1 MPSESATVSQLLHRS
16 LGLFVSPRILAAIV
30 MVLWASCYPLITLGL
45 DFAPHLTFAALRAI
59 LAGAVLMGVARLR
72 RTAWPYGWIVWAWIT
87 LAGLGMTGI
96 GYFGMFHAAEFVS
109 PGLATVIES
118 LQPLIAALLA
128 VIFLR
133 ERLGPVGWFG
143 LCLGVGGVAL
153 IAMPRVLAAGGG
165 STAFG
170 LVLVI
175 MATSGVAVGNIAI
188 KSLSTRVDPAMAM
201 GLQLLIGAIPLSVLA
216 LAAESPAIIDW
227 SPQFVIS
234 LLGLALPGTALAYW
248 LWQVTLQTLDVSKA
262 AAFSFLVPIIG
273 ISVGALF
280 FSEPLTLNVM
290 GGGALAAIGVY
301 LASRPKADPLSA
313 APSEKGI

>member
-1 MPSESATVSQLLHRS
+1 
-16 LGLFVSPRILAAIV
+16 

-45 DFAPHLTFAALRAI
+45 DYAPHLTFAALRAI
-59 LAGAVLMGVARLR
+59 LAGSVLIGVAALR
-72 RTAWPYGWIVWAWIT
+72 RAAWPRGWSVWGWIT

-118 LQPLIAALLA
+118 LQPLIAAVLA
-128 VIFLR
+128 VVFLR
-133 ERLGPVGWFG
+133 ERLGPIGWFG
-143 LCLGVGGVAL
+143 LCLGVSGVAL
-153 IAMPRVLAAGGG
+153 IAIPRVLASGGG

-188 KSLSTRVDPAMAM
+188 KSLAARVDAAMAM
-201 GLQLLIGAIPLSVLA
+201 GLQLLIGAIPISILA
-216 LAAESPAIIDW
+216 FTTESPTAIDW
-227 SPQFVIS
+227 SPQFIIS
-234 LLGLALPGTALAYW
+234 LLSLALPGTALAYW
-248 LWQVTLQTLDVSKA
+248 LWQVTLQSLDVSKA

-273 ISVGALF
+273 VSVGALF
-280 FSEPLTLNVM
+280 FSEPMTMNVF

-301 LASRPKADPLSA
+301 LASRPRSETSPLVPA
-313 APSEKGI
+313 EKEA

>member
-1 MPSESATVSQLLHRS
+1 MI
-16 LGLFVSPRILAAIV
+16 VSPRILAALV

-45 DFAPHLTFAALRAI
+45 DYAPHLTFAALRAI
-59 LAGAVLMGVARLR
+59 LAGSVLIGVAALR
-72 RTAWPYGWIVWAWIT
+72 RAAWPRGWSVWGWIT

-118 LQPLIAALLA
+118 LQPLIAAVLA
-128 VIFLR
+128 VVFLR
-133 ERLGPVGWFG
+133 ERLGPIGWFG

-153 IAMPRVLAAGGG
+153 IAIPRVLASGGG

-188 KSLSTRVDPAMAM
+188 KSLATRVDAAMAM
-201 GLQLLIGAIPLSVLA
+201 GLQLLIGAIPISILA
-216 LAAESPAIIDW
+216 FTTESPTAIDW
-227 SPQFVIS
+227 SPQFIIS
-234 LLGLALPGTALAYW
+234 LLSLALPGTALAYW
-248 LWQVTLQTLDVSKA
+248 LWQVTLQSLDVSKA

-273 ISVGALF
+273 VSVGALF
-280 FSEPLTLNVM
+280 FSEPLTINVM

-301 LASRPKADPLSA
+301 LASRPRSETSPLVPA
-313 APSEKGI
+313 EKEA

>member
-1 MPSESATVSQLLHRS
+1 MI
-16 LGLFVSPRILAAIV
+16 VSPRILAALV

-45 DFAPHLTFAALRAI
+45 DYAPHLTFAALRAI
-59 LAGAVLMGVARLR
+59 LAGSILIGVAALR
-72 RTAWPYGWIVWAWIT
+72 RAAWPRGWSVWGWIT

-118 LQPLIAALLA
+118 LQPLIAAVLA
-128 VIFLR
+128 VVFPR
-133 ERLGPVGWFG
+133 ERLGPIGWFG
-143 LCLGVGGVAL
+143 LCLGVSGVAL
-153 IAMPRVLAAGGG
+153 IAIPRVLASGGG

-188 KSLSTRVDPAMAM
+188 KSISKRVDAAMAM
-201 GLQLLIGAIPLSVLA
+201 GLQLLIGAIPISILA
-216 LAAESPAIIDW
+216 FTTESPTAIDW
-227 SPQFVIS
+227 SPQFIIS
-234 LLGLALPGTALAYW
+234 LLSLALPGTALAYW
-248 LWQVTLQTLDVSKA
+248 LWQVTLQSLDVSKA

-273 ISVGALF
+273 VSVGALF
-280 FSEPLTLNVM
+280 FSEPLTINVI

-301 LASRPKADPLSA
+301 LASRPRSETSPLVPA
-313 APSEKGI
+313 EKEA

>member
-1 MPSESATVSQLLHRS
+1 MI
-16 LGLFVSPRILAAIV
+16 VSPRILAALV

-45 DFAPHLTFAALRAI
+45 DYAPHLTFAALRAI
-59 LAGAVLMGVARLR
+59 LAGSILIGVAALR
-72 RTAWPYGWIVWAWIT
+72 RAAWPRGWSVWGWIT

-118 LQPLIAALLA
+118 LQPLIAAVLA
-128 VIFLR
+128 VVFLR
-133 ERLGPVGWFG
+133 ERLGPIGWFG
-143 LCLGVGGVAL
+143 LCLGVSGVAL
-153 IAMPRVLAAGGG
+153 IAIPRVLASGGG

-188 KSLSTRVDPAMAM
+188 KSLSKRVDAAMAM
-201 GLQLLIGAIPLSVLA
+201 GLQLLIGAIPISILA
-216 LAAESPAIIDW
+216 FTTESPTAIDW
-227 SPQFVIS
+227 SPQFIIS
-234 LLGLALPGTALAYW
+234 LLSLALPGTALAYW
-248 LWQVTLQTLDVSKA
+248 LWQVTLQSLDVSKA

-273 ISVGALF
+273 VSVGALF
-280 FSEPLTLNVM
+280 FSEPLTINVM

-301 LASRPKADPLSA
+301 LASRPRSETSPLVPA
-313 APSEKGI
+313 EKEA

>member
-1 MPSESATVSQLLHRS
+1 MI
-16 LGLFVSPRILAAIV
+16 VSPRILAALV

-45 DFAPHLTFAALRAI
+45 DYAPHLTFAALRAI
-59 LAGAVLMGVARLR
+59 LAGSILIGVAALR
-72 RTAWPYGWIVWAWIT
+72 RAAWPRGWSVWGWIT

-118 LQPLIAALLA
+118 LQPLIAAVLA
-128 VIFLR
+128 VVFLR
-133 ERLGPVGWFG
+133 ERLGPIGWFG

-153 IAMPRVLAAGGG
+153 IAIPRVLASGGG

-188 KSLSTRVDPAMAM
+188 KSLATRIDAAMAM
-201 GLQLLIGAIPLSVLA
+201 GLQLLIGAIPISILA
-216 LAAESPAIIDW
+216 FTTESPTAIDW
-227 SPQFVIS
+227 SPQFIIS
-234 LLGLALPGTALAYW
+234 LLSLALPGTALAYW
-248 LWQVTLQTLDVSKA
+248 LWQVTLQSLDVSKA

-273 ISVGALF
+273 VSVGALF
-280 FSEPLTLNVM
+280 FSEPMTMNVF

-301 LASRPKADPLSA
+301 LASRPRSETSPLMSA
-313 APSEKGI
+313 EKEA

>member
-1 MPSESATVSQLLHRS
+1 MI
-16 LGLFVSPRILAAIV
+16 VSPRILAALV

-45 DFAPHLTFAALRAI
+45 DYAPHLTFAALRAI
-59 LAGAVLMGVARLR
+59 LAGSVLIGVAALR
-72 RTAWPYGWIVWAWIT
+72 RAAWPRGWSVWGWIT

-118 LQPLIAALLA
+118 LQPLIAAVLA
-128 VIFLR
+128 VVFLR
-133 ERLGPVGWFG
+133 ERLGPIGWFG
-143 LCLGVGGVAL
+143 LCLGVSGVAL
-153 IAMPRVLAAGGG
+153 IAIPRVLASGGG

-188 KSLSTRVDPAMAM
+188 KSLAARVDAAMAM
-201 GLQLLIGAIPLSVLA
+201 GLQLLIGAIPISILA
-216 LAAESPAIIDW
+216 FTTESPTAIDW
-227 SPQFVIS
+227 SPQFIIS
-234 LLGLALPGTALAYW
+234 LLSLALPGTALAYW
-248 LWQVTLQTLDVSKA
+248 LWQVTLQSLDVSKA

-273 ISVGALF
+273 VSVGALF
-280 FSEPLTLNVM
+280 FSEPMTMNVF

-301 LASRPKADPLSA
+301 LASRPRSETSPLVPA
-313 APSEKGI
+313 EKEA

>member
-1 MPSESATVSQLLHRS
+1 MVN
-16 LGLFVSPRILAAIV
+16 PRILAALV

-45 DFAPHLTFAALRAI
+45 DYAPHLTFAALRAI
-59 LAGAVLMGVARLR
+59 LAGGGLLGFASLR
-72 RTAWPYGWIVWAWIT
+72 RAQWPRGWSVWGWIT

-118 LQPLIAALLA
+118 LQPLIAAILA

-133 ERLGPVGWFG
+133 ERLGPIGWLG
-143 LCLGVGGVAL
+143 LCLGIGGVAL
-153 IAMPRVLAAGGG
+153 IAVPRMLSAGGG

-170 LVLVI
+170 LALVV

-188 KSLSTRVDPAMAM
+188 KTLSTRIDAAMAM
-201 GLQLLIGAIPLSVLA
+201 GLQLLIGAIPISFLA
-216 LAAESPAIIDW
+216 LLTETPTAIDW
-227 SPQFVIS
+227 SPQFIIS

-248 LWQVTLQTLDVSKA
+248 LWQIALQTLDVSKA

-273 ISVGALF
+273 VTVGAMF
-280 FSEPLTLNVM
+280 FSEPFTLNVI
-290 GGGALAAIGVY
+290 GGGALAAFGVY
-301 LASRPKADPLSA
+301 LASRPSSRKSQPASQT
-313 APSEKGI
+313 

>member
-1 MPSESATVSQLLHRS
+1 MI
-16 LGLFVSPRILAAIV
+16 VSPRILAALV

-45 DFAPHLTFAALRAI
+45 DYAPHLTFAALRAI
-59 LAGAVLMGVARLR
+59 LACSILIGVATLR
-72 RTAWPYGWIVWAWIT
+72 RATWPRGWSVWGWIT

-118 LQPLIAALLA
+118 LQPLIAAVLA
-128 VIFLR
+128 VVFLR
-133 ERLGPVGWFG
+133 ERLGPIGWFG

-153 IAMPRVLAAGGG
+153 IAIPRVLASGGG

-188 KSLSTRVDPAMAM
+188 KSLSTRVDAAMAM
-201 GLQLLIGAIPLSVLA
+201 GLQLLIGAIPISILA
-216 LAAESPAIIDW
+216 FATESPTTIDW
-227 SPQFVIS
+227 SPQFIIS

-248 LWQVTLQTLDVSKA
+248 LWQVTLQSLDVSKA

-273 ISVGALF
+273 VSVGALF
-280 FSEPLTLNVM
+280 FSEPMTMNFF

-301 LASRPKADPLSA
+301 LASRPRSETLLLVSA
-313 APSEKGI
+313 KKET

>member
-1 MPSESATVSQLLHRS
+1 MI
-16 LGLFVSPRILAAIV
+16 VSPRILAALV

-45 DFAPHLTFAALRAI
+45 DYAPHLTFAALRAI
-59 LAGAVLMGVARLR
+59 LAGSILIGVAALR
-72 RTAWPYGWIVWAWIT
+72 RAAWPRGWSVWGWIT

-118 LQPLIAALLA
+118 LQPLIAAVLA
-128 VIFLR
+128 VVFLR
-133 ERLGPVGWFG
+133 ERLGPIGWFG
-143 LCLGVGGVAL
+143 LCLGVSGVAL
-153 IAMPRVLAAGGG
+153 IAIPRVLASGGG

-188 KSLSTRVDPAMAM
+188 KSLATRVDAAMAM
-201 GLQLLIGAIPLSVLA
+201 GLQLLIGAIPISILA
-216 LAAESPAIIDW
+216 FTTESPTAIDW
-227 SPQFVIS
+227 SPQFIIS
-234 LLGLALPGTALAYW
+234 LLSLALPGTALAYW
-248 LWQVTLQTLDVSKA
+248 LWQGTLQSLDVSKA

-273 ISVGALF
+273 VSVGALF
-280 FSEPLTLNVM
+280 FSEPLTINVM

-301 LASRPKADPLSA
+301 LASRPRSKTSPLVPA
-313 APSEKGI
+313 EKEA

>member
-1 MPSESATVSQLLHRS
+1 MI
-16 LGLFVSPRILAAIV
+16 VSPRILAALV

-45 DFAPHLTFAALRAI
+45 DYAPHLTFAALRAI
-59 LAGAVLMGVARLR
+59 LAGSILIGVAALR
-72 RTAWPYGWIVWAWIT
+72 RAAWPRGWSVWGWIT

-118 LQPLIAALLA
+118 LQPLIAAVLA
-128 VIFLR
+128 VVFLR
-133 ERLGPVGWFG
+133 ERLGPIGWVG
-143 LCLGVGGVAL
+143 LCLGVSGVAL
-153 IAMPRVLAAGGG
+153 IAIPRVLASGGG

-188 KSLSTRVDPAMAM
+188 KSLATRVDAAMAM
-201 GLQLLIGAIPLSVLA
+201 GLQLLIGAIPISILA
-216 LAAESPAIIDW
+216 FTTESPTAIDW
-227 SPQFVIS
+227 SPQFIIS
-234 LLGLALPGTALAYW
+234 LLSLALPGTALAYW
-248 LWQVTLQTLDVSKA
+248 LWQVTLQSLDVSKA

-273 ISVGALF
+273 VSVGALF
-280 FSEPLTLNVM
+280 FSEPLTINVM

-301 LASRPKADPLSA
+301 LTSRPRSKTSPLVPA
-313 APSEKGI
+313 EKEA

>member
-1 MPSESATVSQLLHRS
+1 MI
-16 LGLFVSPRILAAIV
+16 VSPRILAALV

-45 DFAPHLTFAALRAI
+45 DYAPHLTFAVLRALLAGGVLLGVAALRRAPWPR
-59 LAGAVLMGVARLR
+59 GWAVWG
-72 RTAWPYGWIVWAWIT
+72 WIT

-118 LQPLIAALLA
+118 LQPLIAAVLA
-128 VIFLR
+128 VVFLR
-133 ERLGPVGWFG
+133 ERLGAIGWFG
-143 LCLGVGGVAL
+143 LFLGVGGVVL
-153 IAMPRVLAAGGG
+153 IAIPRVLATDGG

-188 KSLSTRVDPAMAM
+188 KSLSTRVDAAMAM
-201 GLQLLIGAIPLSVLA
+201 GLQLLIGAIPISVLA
-216 LAAESPAIIDW
+216 LLTETPTAIDW
-227 SPQFVIS
+227 SPQFIIS

-273 ISVGALF
+273 VSVGALF
-280 FSEPLTLNVM
+280 FSEPLTMSVI

-301 LASRPKADPLSA
+301 LASRPKTK
-313 APSEKGI
+313 PSRLMSLRKQA

>member
-1 MPSESATVSQLLHRS
+1 MI
-16 LGLFVSPRILAAIV
+16 VSPRILAALV

-45 DFAPHLTFAALRAI
+45 DYAPHLTFAALRAI
-59 LAGAVLMGVARLR
+59 LAGSILIGVAALR
-72 RTAWPYGWIVWAWIT
+72 RAAWPRGWSVWGWIT

-118 LQPLIAALLA
+118 LQPLIAAVLA
-128 VIFLR
+128 VVVLR
-133 ERLGPVGWFG
+133 ERLGPIGWFG
-143 LCLGVGGVAL
+143 LCLGVSGVAL
-153 IAMPRVLAAGGG
+153 IAIPRVLASGGG

-188 KSLSTRVDPAMAM
+188 KSLATRVDAAMAM
-201 GLQLLIGAIPLSVLA
+201 GLQLLIGAIPISILA
-216 LAAESPAIIDW
+216 FTTESPTAIDW
-227 SPQFVIS
+227 SPQFIIS
-234 LLGLALPGTALAYW
+234 LLSLALPGTALAYW
-248 LWQVTLQTLDVSKA
+248 LWQVTLQSLDVSKA

-273 ISVGALF
+273 VSVGALF
-280 FSEPLTLNVM
+280 FSEPLTINVM

-301 LASRPKADPLSA
+301 LASRPRSKTSPLVPA
-313 APSEKGI
+313 EKEA

>member
-1 MPSESATVSQLLHRS
+1 MI
-16 LGLFVSPRILAAIV
+16 VSPRILAALV

-45 DFAPHLTFAALRAI
+45 DYAPHLTFAALRAI
-59 LAGAVLMGVARLR
+59 LAGSILIGVAALR
-72 RTAWPYGWIVWAWIT
+72 RAAWPRGWSVWGWIT

-118 LQPLIAALLA
+118 LQPLIAAVLA
-128 VIFLR
+128 VVFLR
-133 ERLGPVGWFG
+133 ERLGPIGWFG

-153 IAMPRVLAAGGG
+153 IAIPRLLASGGG

-188 KSLSTRVDPAMAM
+188 KSLSKRVDAAMAM
-201 GLQLLIGAIPLSVLA
+201 GLQLLIGAIPISILA
-216 LAAESPAIIDW
+216 FTTESPTAIDW
-227 SPQFVIS
+227 SPQFIIS
-234 LLGLALPGTALAYW
+234 LLSLALPGTALAYW
-248 LWQVTLQTLDVSKA
+248 LWQVTLQSLDVSKA

-273 ISVGALF
+273 VSVGALF
-280 FSEPLTLNVM
+280 FSEPMTMNVM

-301 LASRPKADPLSA
+301 LASRPRSETSPLVPA
-313 APSEKGI
+313 EKEA

>member
-1 MPSESATVSQLLHRS
+1 MI
-16 LGLFVSPRILAAIV
+16 VSPRILAALV

-45 DFAPHLTFAALRAI
+45 DYAPHLTFAALRAI
-59 LAGAVLMGVARLR
+59 LAGSILIGVAALR
-72 RTAWPYGWIVWAWIT
+72 RAAWPRGWSVWGWIT

-118 LQPLIAALLA
+118 LQPLIAAVLA
-128 VIFLR
+128 VVFLR
-133 ERLGPVGWFG
+133 ERLGPIGWFG

-153 IAMPRVLAAGGG
+153 IAIPRVLASGGG

-188 KSLSTRVDPAMAM
+188 KSLATRVDAAMAM
-201 GLQLLIGAIPLSVLA
+201 GLQLLIGAIPISILA
-216 LAAESPAIIDW
+216 FTTESPTAIDW
-227 SPQFVIS
+227 SPQFIIS
-234 LLGLALPGTALAYW
+234 LLSLALPGTALAYW
-248 LWQVTLQTLDVSKA
+248 LWQVTLQSLDVSKA

-273 ISVGALF
+273 VSVGALF
-280 FSEPLTLNVM
+280 FSEPMTMNVF

-301 LASRPKADPLSA
+301 LASRPRSETSPLMSA
-313 APSEKGI
+313 EKEA

>member
-1 MPSESATVSQLLHRS
+1 
-16 LGLFVSPRILAAIV
+16 

-45 DFAPHLTFAALRAI
+45 DYAPHLTFAALRAI
-59 LAGAVLMGVARLR
+59 LAGSILIGVAALR
-72 RTAWPYGWIVWAWIT
+72 RAAWPRGWSVWGWIT

-118 LQPLIAALLA
+118 LQPLIAAVLA
-128 VIFLR
+128 VVFLR
-133 ERLGPVGWFG
+133 ERLGPIGWFG

-153 IAMPRVLAAGGG
+153 IAIPRVLASGGG

-188 KSLSTRVDPAMAM
+188 KSLATRVDAAMAM
-201 GLQLLIGAIPLSVLA
+201 GLQLLIGAIPISILA
-216 LAAESPAIIDW
+216 FTTESPTAIDW
-227 SPQFVIS
+227 SPQFIIS
-234 LLGLALPGTALAYW
+234 LLSLALPGTALAYW
-248 LWQVTLQTLDVSKA
+248 LWQVTLQSLDVSKA

-273 ISVGALF
+273 VSVGALF
-280 FSEPLTLNVM
+280 FSEPMTMNVM

-301 LASRPKADPLSA
+301 LASRPRSETSPLVPA
-313 APSEKGI
+313 EKEA

>member
-1 MPSESATVSQLLHRS
+1 
-16 LGLFVSPRILAAIV
+16 

-45 DFAPHLTFAALRAI
+45 DYAPHLTFAALRAI
-59 LAGAVLMGVARLR
+59 LAGSILIGVAALR
-72 RTAWPYGWIVWAWIT
+72 RAAWPRGWSVWGWIT

-118 LQPLIAALLA
+118 LQPLIAAVLA
-128 VIFLR
+128 VVFLR
-133 ERLGPVGWFG
+133 ERLGPIGWFG
-143 LCLGVGGVAL
+143 LCLGVSGVAL
-153 IAMPRVLAAGGG
+153 IAIPRVLASGGG

-188 KSLSTRVDPAMAM
+188 KSLATRVDAAMAM
-201 GLQLLIGAIPLSVLA
+201 GLQLLIGAIPISILA
-216 LAAESPAIIDW
+216 FTTESPTAIDW
-227 SPQFVIS
+227 SPQFIIS
-234 LLGLALPGTALAYW
+234 LLSLALPGTALAYW
-248 LWQVTLQTLDVSKA
+248 LWQVTLQSLDVSKA

-273 ISVGALF
+273 VSVGALF
-280 FSEPLTLNVM
+280 FSEPLTINVM

-301 LASRPKADPLSA
+301 LASRPRSKTSPLVPA
-313 APSEKGI
+313 EKEA

>member
-1 MPSESATVSQLLHRS
+1 MI
-16 LGLFVSPRILAAIV
+16 VSPRILAALV

-45 DFAPHLTFAALRAI
+45 DYAPHLTFAALRAI
-59 LAGAVLMGVARLR
+59 LAGSVLIGVAALR
-72 RTAWPYGWIVWAWIT
+72 RAAWPRGWSVWGWIT

-118 LQPLIAALLA
+118 LQPLIAAVLA
-128 VIFLR
+128 VVFLR
-133 ERLGPVGWFG
+133 ERLGPIGWFG
-143 LCLGVGGVAL
+143 LCLGVSGVAL
-153 IAMPRVLAAGGG
+153 IAIPRVLASGGG

-188 KSLSTRVDPAMAM
+188 KSLSKRVDAAMAM
-201 GLQLLIGAIPLSVLA
+201 GLQLLIGAIPISILA
-216 LAAESPAIIDW
+216 FTTESPTAIDW
-227 SPQFVIS
+227 SPQFIIS
-234 LLGLALPGTALAYW
+234 LLSLALPGTALAYW
-248 LWQVTLQTLDVSKA
+248 LWQVTLQSLDVSKA

-273 ISVGALF
+273 VSVGALF
-280 FSEPLTLNVM
+280 FSEPLTINVM

-301 LASRPKADPLSA
+301 LASRPRSETSPLVPA
-313 APSEKGI
+313 EKEA

>member
-1 MPSESATVSQLLHRS
+1 
-16 LGLFVSPRILAAIV
+16 

-45 DFAPHLTFAALRAI
+45 DYAPHLTFAALRAI
-59 LAGAVLMGVARLR
+59 LAGSILIGVAALR
-72 RTAWPYGWIVWAWIT
+72 RAAWPRGWSVWGWIT

-118 LQPLIAALLA
+118 LQPLIAAVLA
-128 VIFLR
+128 VVFLR
-133 ERLGPVGWFG
+133 ERLGPIGWFG

-153 IAMPRVLAAGGG
+153 IAIPRLLASGGG

-188 KSLSTRVDPAMAM
+188 KSLSKRVDAAMAM
-201 GLQLLIGAIPLSVLA
+201 GLQLLIGAIPISILA
-216 LAAESPAIIDW
+216 FTTESPTAIDW
-227 SPQFVIS
+227 SPQFIIS
-234 LLGLALPGTALAYW
+234 LLSLALPGTALAYW
-248 LWQVTLQTLDVSKA
+248 LWQVTLQSLDVSKA

-273 ISVGALF
+273 VSVGALF
-280 FSEPLTLNVM
+280 FSEPMTMNVM

-301 LASRPKADPLSA
+301 LASRPRSETSPLMSA
-313 APSEKGI
+313 EKEA

>member
-1 MPSESATVSQLLHRS
+1 MI
-16 LGLFVSPRILAAIV
+16 VSPRILAALV

-45 DFAPHLTFAALRAI
+45 DYAPHLTFAALRAI
-59 LAGAVLMGVARLR
+59 LAGSILIGVAALR
-72 RTAWPYGWIVWAWIT
+72 RAAWPRGWSVWGWIT

-118 LQPLIAALLA
+118 LQPLIAAVIA
-128 VIFLR
+128 VVFLR
-133 ERLGPVGWFG
+133 ERLGPIGWFG

-153 IAMPRVLAAGGG
+153 IAIPRVLASGGG

-188 KSLSTRVDPAMAM
+188 KSLATRIDAAMAM
-201 GLQLLIGAIPLSVLA
+201 GLQLLIGAIPISILA
-216 LAAESPAIIDW
+216 FTTESPTAIDW
-227 SPQFVIS
+227 SPQFIIS
-234 LLGLALPGTALAYW
+234 LLSLALPGTALAYW
-248 LWQVTLQTLDVSKA
+248 LWQVTLQSLDVSKA

-273 ISVGALF
+273 VSVGALF
-280 FSEPLTLNVM
+280 FSEPMTMNVF

-301 LASRPKADPLSA
+301 LASRPRSETSPLMSA
-313 APSEKGI
+313 EKEA

>member
-1 MPSESATVSQLLHRS
+1 LI
-16 LGLFVSPRILAAIV
+16 VSPRILAALV

-45 DFAPHLTFAALRAI
+45 DYAPHLTFAALRAI
-59 LAGAVLMGVARLR
+59 LAGSILIGVAALR
-72 RTAWPYGWIVWAWIT
+72 RAAWPRGWSVWGWIT

-118 LQPLIAALLA
+118 LQPLIAAVLA
-128 VIFLR
+128 VVFLR
-133 ERLGPVGWFG
+133 ERLGPIGWFG
-143 LCLGVGGVAL
+143 LCLGVSGVAL
-153 IAMPRVLAAGGG
+153 IAIPRVLASGGG

-188 KSLSTRVDPAMAM
+188 KSLATRVDAAMAM
-201 GLQLLIGAIPLSVLA
+201 GLQLLIGAIPISILA
-216 LAAESPAIIDW
+216 FTTESPTAIDW
-227 SPQFVIS
+227 SPQFIIS
-234 LLGLALPGTALAYW
+234 LLSLALPGTALAYW
-248 LWQVTLQTLDVSKA
+248 LWQVTLQSLDVSKA

-273 ISVGALF
+273 VSVGALF
-280 FSEPLTLNVM
+280 FSEPLTINVM

-301 LASRPKADPLSA
+301 LASRPRSKTSPLVPA
-313 APSEKGI
+313 EKEA

>member
-1 MPSESATVSQLLHRS
+1 MI
-16 LGLFVSPRILAAIV
+16 VSPRILAALV

-45 DFAPHLTFAALRAI
+45 DYAPHLTFAALRAI
-59 LAGAVLMGVARLR
+59 LAGSILIGVAALR
-72 RTAWPYGWIVWAWIT
+72 RAAWPRGWSVWGWIT

-118 LQPLIAALLA
+118 LQPLIAAVLA
-128 VIFLR
+128 VVFLR
-133 ERLGPVGWFG
+133 ERLGPIGWFG
-143 LCLGVGGVAL
+143 LCLGVSGVAL
-153 IAMPRVLAAGGG
+153 IAIPRVLASGGG

-188 KSLSTRVDPAMAM
+188 KSLSKRVDAAMAM
-201 GLQLLIGAIPLSVLA
+201 GLQLLIGAIPISILA
-216 LAAESPAIIDW
+216 FTTESPTAIDW
-227 SPQFVIS
+227 SPQFIIS
-234 LLGLALPGTALAYW
+234 LLSLALPGTALAYW
-248 LWQVTLQTLDVSKA
+248 LWQVTLQSLDVSKA

-273 ISVGALF
+273 VSVGALF
-280 FSEPLTLNVM
+280 FSEPMTMNVM

-301 LASRPKADPLSA
+301 LASRPRSETSPLMSA
-313 APSEKGI
+313 EKEA

>member
-1 MPSESATVSQLLHRS
+1 MNIN
-16 LGLFVSPRILAAIV
+16 PRLLAALV
-30 MVLWASCYPLITLGL
+30 MILWASCYPLISLGL
-45 DFAPHLTFAALRAI
+45 DYAPHLTFAALRAI
-59 LAGAVLMGVARLR
+59 LAGSVLIAIAWLR
-72 RTAWPYGWIVWAWIT
+72 GAAWPNGLIIWGWIT

-133 ERLGPVGWFG
+133 ERLGASGWFG
-143 LCLGVGGVAL
+143 LLLGVSGVAI
-153 IAMPRVLAAGGG
+153 IALPRVLTSGGG

-188 KSLSTRVDPAMAM
+188 KSISTRVDAAMAM
-201 GLQLLIGAIPLSVLA
+201 GLQLLIGAIPISVLA
-216 LAAESPAIIDW
+216 AMSEAPGNIDW
-227 SPQFVIS
+227 SPQFILS

-248 LWQVTLQTLDVSKA
+248 LWQVTLQKLDVSKA

-280 FSEPLTLNVM
+280 FSEPLTFNVI
-290 GGGALAAIGVY
+290 GGGAIAAFGVY
-301 LASRPKADPLSA
+301 LASRPKTE
-313 APSEKGI
+313 PSSIRTSSEAR

>member
-1 MPSESATVSQLLHRS
+1 MI
-16 LGLFVSPRILAAIV
+16 VSPRILAALV

-45 DFAPHLTFAALRAI
+45 DYAPHLTFAALRAI
-59 LAGAVLMGVARLR
+59 LAGSVLIGVAALR
-72 RTAWPYGWIVWAWIT
+72 RAAWPRGWSVWGWIT

-118 LQPLIAALLA
+118 LQPLIAAVLA
-128 VIFLR
+128 VVFLR
-133 ERLGPVGWFG
+133 ERLGPIGWFG
-143 LCLGVGGVAL
+143 LCLGVSGVAL
-153 IAMPRVLAAGGG
+153 IAIPRVLASGGG

-188 KSLSTRVDPAMAM
+188 KSLATRVDAAMAM
-201 GLQLLIGAIPLSVLA
+201 GLQLLIGAIPISILA
-216 LAAESPAIIDW
+216 FTTESPTAIDW
-227 SPQFVIS
+227 SPQFIIS
-234 LLGLALPGTALAYW
+234 LLSLALPGTALAYW
-248 LWQVTLQTLDVSKA
+248 LWQVTLQSLDVSKA

-273 ISVGALF
+273 VSVGALF
-280 FSEPLTLNVM
+280 FSEPMTMTVF

-301 LASRPKADPLSA
+301 LASRPRSETSPLMSA
-313 APSEKGI
+313 EKEA

>member
-1 MPSESATVSQLLHRS
+1 MI
-16 LGLFVSPRILAAIV
+16 VSPRILAALV

-45 DFAPHLTFAALRAI
+45 DYAPHLTFAALRAI
-59 LAGAVLMGVARLR
+59 LAGSILIGVAALR
-72 RTAWPYGWIVWAWIT
+72 RAAWPRGWSVWGWIT

-118 LQPLIAALLA
+118 LQPLIAAVLA
-128 VIFLR
+128 VVFLR
-133 ERLGPVGWFG
+133 ERLGPIGWFG

-153 IAMPRVLAAGGG
+153 IAIPRVLASGGG

-175 MATSGVAVGNIAI
+175 TATSGVAVGNIAI
-188 KSLSTRVDPAMAM
+188 KSLATRIDAAMAM
-201 GLQLLIGAIPLSVLA
+201 GLQLLIGAIPISILA
-216 LAAESPAIIDW
+216 FTTESPTAIDW
-227 SPQFVIS
+227 SPQFIIS
-234 LLGLALPGTALAYW
+234 LLSLALPGTALAYW
-248 LWQVTLQTLDVSKA
+248 LWQVTLQSLDVSKA

-273 ISVGALF
+273 VSVGALF
-280 FSEPLTLNVM
+280 FSEPLTINVM

-301 LASRPKADPLSA
+301 LASRPRSKTSPLVPA
-313 APSEKGI
+313 EKEA

>member
-1 MPSESATVSQLLHRS
+1 MI
-16 LGLFVSPRILAAIV
+16 VSPRILAALV

-45 DFAPHLTFAALRAI
+45 DYAPHLTFAALRAI
-59 LAGAVLMGVARLR
+59 LAGSILIGVAALR
-72 RTAWPYGWIVWAWIT
+72 RAAWPRGWSVWGWIT

-118 LQPLIAALLA
+118 LQPLIAAVLA
-128 VIFLR
+128 VVFLR
-133 ERLGPVGWFG
+133 ERLGPIGWFG
-143 LCLGVGGVAL
+143 LCLGVSGVAL
-153 IAMPRVLAAGGG
+153 IAIPRVLASGGG

-188 KSLSTRVDPAMAM
+188 KSLSKRVDAAMAM
-201 GLQLLIGAIPLSVLA
+201 GLQLLIGAIPISILA
-216 LAAESPAIIDW
+216 FTTESPTAIDW
-227 SPQFVIS
+227 SPQFIIS
-234 LLGLALPGTALAYW
+234 LLSLALPGTALAYW
-248 LWQVTLQTLDVSKA
+248 LWQVTLQSLDVSKA

-273 ISVGALF
+273 VSVGALF
-280 FSEPLTLNVM
+280 FSEPMTMNVM

-301 LASRPKADPLSA
+301 LASRPRSETSPLVPA
-313 APSEKGI
+313 EKEA